1 MYARDYRDI
10 VGGGLLVALGLWA
23 GFHSINNFDIG
34 TVGRMGPGMFPA
46 SLGFLLAAVGALI
59 VLPAFFRA
67 GEGKIT
73 VDWRPMFFI
82 MGGVAVF
89 GATVTTLGMV
99 PAVILLT
106 ICGVLAD
113 TKMGIVGTV
122 ILSVSLAALAYLI
135 FILGLGIVLPV
146 FRWPF

>member
-82 MGGVAVF
+82 MGGVLMF
-89 GATVTTLGMV
+89 GLTLTTFGMI
-99 PAVILLT
+99 PAVVILT
-106 ICGVLAD
+106 IFGVLAD
-113 TKMGIVGTV
+113 TKMGVLGTI
-122 ILSVSLAALAYLI
+122 ILAISLSILAYVI
-135 FILGLGIVLPV
+135 FIVGLGIVLPP
-146 FRWPF
+146 FSWPF